1 MPINLGDTQSQV
13 NCSRS
18 PCSGPAAAF
27 FLLCSS
33 RAFAPL
39 AETVLQQVCVRAVR
53 RRLASVCDDYIA
65 GRIIGLLRPHEVVL
79 TGGIIWQALVPDV
92 WTPHGHIDLFIVYEQ
107 LEAVEEALRAL
118 GGCTEQQGPSHYILS
133 DTQMLAPPLSV
144 WKSAIWFVRTYAM
157 PRGIRIDVVVVA
169 YSISAALARLDLRA
183 CASNFDGRK
192 VEIVD
197 PCVTL
202 AKKTRVCAHLLA
214 LINGFA
220 VSVAGDASR
229 NASCYLSRRVWF
241 GGLGAGVE
249 ALRSLGFDPASFH
262 ELVVAL
268 RSDAITLRLCR
279 SVCQLACFCK

>member
-1 MPINLGDTQSQV
+1 M
-13 NCSRS
+13 
-18 PCSGPAAAF
+18 
-27 FLLCSS
+27 
-33 RAFAPL
+33 
-39 AETVLQQVCVRAVR
+39 E
-53 RRLASVCDDYIA
+53 
-65 GRIIGLLRPHEVVL
+65 
-79 TGGIIWQALVPDV
+79 
-92 WTPHGHIDLFIVYEQ
+92 
-107 LEAVEEALRAL
+107 
-118 GGCTEQQGPSHYILS
+118 
-133 DTQMLAPPLSV
+133 
-144 WKSAIWFVRTYAM
+144 
-157 PRGIRIDVVVVA
+157 VVVVA
-169 YSISAALARLDLRA
+169 HDISEALARHDLRA

-202 AKKTRVCAHLLA
+202 AKKTRVCAYLLA